1 MPEDQPAVIPII
13 VIPKFMFV
21 SRIDAI
27 KSFVTCQ
34 IANLGKVSWKSLNG
48 LKLGCPGETVVE
60 SLIIGIALVRAH
72 QKIDRL
78 FFRSILTNDIMPRT
92 SPPIKA

>member
-13 VIPKFMFV
+13 VIPTLMFV

-27 KSFVTCQ
+27 RIFVTCQ
-34 IANLGKVSWKSLNG
+34 IANLGKVSWTSLNWV
-48 LKLGCPGETVVE
+48 KFGCPGETVLEV
-60 SLIIGIALVRAH
+60 LIIGIALLRAH

-78 FFRSILTNDIMPRT
+78 FFTSTLTNDIMLRT
-92 SPPIKA
+92 SPPITA

>member
-13 VIPKFMFV
+13 VIPRVVFV

-27 KSFVTCQ
+27 RSFVTCQ
-34 IANLGKVSWKSLNG
+34 IANLGKVSWKSLNW
-48 LKLGCPGETVVE
+48 LKFGCPGETVSEV
-60 SLIIGIALVRAH
+60 LIIGIALVRAH

-92 SPPIKA
+92 SPPITA